1 MARWRIGHSGSVLFF
16 GAVLCLDAV
25 AAAEPVRAP
34 EPYQKGAGEVA
45 VQFVP
50 VGGGYWKTSNA
61 DAEATG
67 SGGEFDGSYSVV
79 ALGGLRLAGYA
90 VLRPRFQLGG
100 FAAANAGRLG
110 SSFSAEGAEP
120 ASETYAPALD
130 GSAGL
135 TLKLGRL
142 SSRHVFVG
150 LAEDFG
156 LAFFHANLRASDV
169 RALFGIAETTR
180 VVFEKPVNG
189 DCRIAFALG
198 VELFIVRG
206 RAFESTD
213 ALTGFWFRVQPVIH
227 LGVVFGK

>member
-1 MARWRIGHSGSVLFF
+1 MTSWRIGHFGSVLFF
-16 GAVLCLDAV
+16 SAVLCFDAV
-25 AAAEPVRAP
+25 AAAEPVGAP
-34 EPYQKGAGEVA
+34 EPYQKGVGEVA

-50 VGGGYWKTSNA
+50 AGGGTWKTSTA
-61 DAEATG
+61 DVEASG
-67 SGGEFDGSYSVV
+67 SGGNFGGSYSVV
-79 ALGGLRLAGYA
+79 ALVGLRLAGYA
-90 VLRPRFQLGG
+90 ALGSRFQFGG

-120 ASETYAPALD
+120 ASETHAPALD

-142 SSRHVFVG
+142 SKRNVFVG
-150 LAEDFG
+150 LAEDLG
-156 LAFFHANLRASDV
+156 LAFFHANLRAPDV

-180 VVFEKPVNG
+180 FVVEKPVNG
-189 DCRIAFALG
+189 DCRIAFAIG

-206 RAFESTD
+206 RALESTD
-213 ALTGFWFRVQPVIH
+213 ALTGLWFRVQPVIH